1 MSEGSYYLTR
11 DVTLSGDGS
20 QIKVTGTVDLCLNG
34 HNITGT
40 ANYGIFR
47 IGEGG
52 VLNICDCSVG
62 QTGKITEKESHNPIF
77 IHSGGVCS
85 LYSGTIASSI
95 TAVVI
100 SSNQN
105 GSGPTYEGEKNTAG
119 GTFNLYGGAVRSTA
133 ASGYQGIFA
142 YEDLTNVNV
151 NIYGGSV
158 SSDNYGVTLRS
169 GTVTLSGSP
178 ELEGGNADIH
188 LEGAKIAGGSGLT
201 GLFSVHMAVPGVF
214 TGPGMSDYKGLF
226 TSANSGYDVTAA
238 SDGALMLSNGFTVSF
253 DPNGGAFTGAGPADQ
268 HVPNGGKVDDPGE
281 PAKSGCTFAGW
292 YDGDTLWDFDS
303 EVTGSM
309 TLTAKWITDPTVSV
323 SGDTALTYGTGGT
336 LYAAVTPDS
345 GQNYAYQW
353 ACGGVEIS
361 GATGASY
368 TIPTAASVGSYDYSC
383 TVTASITGSSVT
395 ASASSGVTVAVSAKA
410 YDSASFSISAI
421 GDQAY
426 TGEQITPV
434 PVVKFGGIE
443 LANGTDYD
451 LSCSGNVNV
460 GTGTVK
466 INFKGNYSGE
476 AEVEFSIIKAS
487 QAAPAAGEGHA
498 IDYAQETIRIEPG
511 YEVFTSPGGGTQISS
526 GSVTEHLGQTLYI
539 RKAETGTHS
548 ASSWTEFEVAGRPAA
563 PGSSV
568 TVSGE
573 TVLGKGDGSAG
584 VPEGMEYSTDGGQVW
599 TPGPAALTGLEAD
612 AVVIVRKRATDSAP
626 HGVEQAYTVP
636 ASSTTLSV
644 SFNENGGSEVDDAS
658 GLAYGDTITA
668 PATTRGGYTFAGW
681 YDGDA
686 EWDFADG
693 ITDDLTL
700 TAKWT
705 LDAPT
710 VVLSADKDS
719 AAYGEELT
727 LTATASYAAN
737 VSYAYEWYKG
747 SEKLDGTG
755 STLSL
760 KNVADTGSYTV
771 TVTAT
776 DADGLTAEKTSVA
789 VSVSIGK
796 ADPVTTRPTASA
808 IIYGQSLSDSTL
820 TGGSAAEGT
829 FSWKEG
835 NVYPASGSR
844 AYTVVFIPA
853 DDENYN
859 SVEAQVTVSVA
870 KKALTP
876 SVSSVNDKTY
886 DGSKDTAGTI
896 SLSGAVLGE
905 EPSASGKF
913 SFRDADAGTGK
924 TVDVTVTLDGGWGGN
939 YVLSTET
946 LEASADIRPRTVG
959 LTWDGYENL
968 VYDGEPVGVTAA
980 ATGLVGSDTCTVT
993 VQNGDQANAGT
1004 YTATADGLDNAN
1016 YQLPAAGATQDYT
1029 IAPRPVV
1036 LSWDAGSLT
1045 YDGKQHDITATIENL
1060 VQGDVCGLTYEGNSK
1075 TDAGSYTA
1083 KVTALGN
1090 GNYTLTGGKNL
1101 SCDWSIQRSVISF
1114 NVSGSSHIYD
1124 GQAKTAAVTQGT
1136 GQEQLPEDCYAIT
1149 YGGEAS
1155 QVEAGT
1161 YDITVTILNPNYC
1174 FADGSSSA
1182 KVGELVISQRGVAIP
1197 EADAAAFTYNG
1208 AEQTY
1213 NIAASEFYTVSGN
1226 VQKDAGSYTVTVSL
1240 NDKDNHT
1247 WPDGTTD
1254 DLSYDFVIAPKPVT
1268 ATWMGLRQVYGDGQT
1283 VSLLIDGLEA
1293 GDSADD
1299 AVITG
1304 AGTDAGSY
1312 ELTAALKNYAL
1323 GPGTATLIIQRKPVI
1338 ITVTDNI
1345 VRPGGEP
1352 VILAPGLNE
1361 SDYAVTYRD
1370 KNGNA
1375 VPEPSA
1381 QGSYTVW
1388 VELTSPN
1395 YSFSDGSTLAQVGS
1409 LTVTTGTPQLYAL
1422 DFDGGG
1428 GSGSTASMRLAAG
1441 STISLPECGYTMEGF
1456 GFVGWEYAGKIY
1468 KSGDSFTMPGRDVT
1482 FTASWRQASGSV
1494 SGTVNEAG
1502 RPIAGAV
1509 VSLWLGS
1516 SKLAETGTNAEGEYN
1531 FTGLL
1536 PGTYNLVVSCGEQ
1549 NVTNLVEISGPAKLH
1564 SFTLPTGITNSR
1576 VEVLPGSP
1584 DIVVGG
1590 LDSAFER
1597 IDGEVYT
1604 PTDAAAVENGGKVEL
1619 AFTAEAKEDSADL
1632 AAIKKIAGGSTLALS
1647 MDYSLSKTVT
1657 SGDSVQT
1664 TQLDQS
1670 SVLLTVILP
1679 LDTALQGKYAY
1690 SVYRIHN
1697 GQAQSLGTSAN
1708 ALGEY
1713 FRVSEDKSEIVMY
1726 LRCFSTYVV
1735 GYEDAPQ
1742 FDLPIGTAP
1751 DIVESEHGSVTVFPN
1766 LPAAGTV
1773 VTITPRPDEGYAVDR
1788 VIVTGEDGSAVE
1800 LIDNGDGSYSFK
1812 SPGGKLK
1819 IEVTFRKMS
1828 AAADCPRDE
1837 SCPLSGFSDLDAD
1850 AWYHDGI
1857 HYCLDEGLMAGTG
1870 SVIFAPDAA
1879 TSRAM
1884 IVTIL
1889 WRLQGCPEAAGAAA
1903 FTDVAPGAWYAGA
1916 VAWAVSEGIA
1926 EGYDDGSFRPDDAIT
1941 REQLAAMLWRY
1952 AA

>member
-1 MSEGSYYLTR
+1 M
-11 DVTLSGDGS
+11 
-20 QIKVTGTVDLCLNG
+20 
-34 HNITGT
+34 
-40 ANYGIFR
+40 
-47 IGEGG
+47 
-52 VLNICDCSVG
+52 
-62 QTGKITEKESHNPIF
+62 
-77 IHSGGVCS
+77 
-85 LYSGTIASSI
+85 
-95 TAVVI
+95 
-100 SSNQN
+100 
-105 GSGPTYEGEKNTAG
+105 
-119 GTFNLYGGAVRSTA
+119 
-133 ASGYQGIFA
+133 
-142 YEDLTNVNV
+142 
-151 NIYGGSV
+151 
-158 SSDNYGVTLRS
+158 
-169 GTVTLSGSP
+169 
-178 ELEGGNADIH
+178 
-188 LEGAKIAGGSGLT
+188 
-201 GLFSVHMAVPGVF
+201 
-214 TGPGMSDYKGLF
+214 
-226 TSANSGYDVTAA
+226 
-238 SDGALMLSNGFTVSF
+238 
-253 DPNGGAFTGAGPADQ
+253 
-268 HVPNGGKVDDPGE
+268 
-281 PAKSGCTFAGW
+281 
-292 YDGDTLWDFDS
+292 
-303 EVTGSM
+303 
-309 TLTAKWITDPTVSV
+309 
-323 SGDTALTYGTGGT
+323 
-336 LYAAVTPDS
+336 
-345 GQNYAYQW
+345 
-353 ACGGVEIS
+353 
-361 GATGASY
+361 
-368 TIPTAASVGSYDYSC
+368 
-383 TVTASITGSSVT
+383 
-395 ASASSGVTVAVSAKA
+395 
-410 YDSASFSISAI
+410 
-421 GDQAY
+421 
-426 TGEQITPV
+426 
-434 PVVKFGGIE
+434 
-443 LANGTDYD
+443 
-451 LSCSGNVNV
+451 
-460 GTGTVK
+460 
-466 INFKGNYSGE
+466 
-476 AEVEFSIIKAS
+476 
-487 QAAPAAGEGHA
+487 
-498 IDYAQETIRIEPG
+498 
-511 YEVFTSPGGGTQISS
+511 
-526 GSVTEHLGQTLYI
+526 
-539 RKAETGTHS
+539 
-548 ASSWTEFEVAGRPAA
+548 
-563 PGSSV
+563 

-612 AVVIVRKRATDSAP
+612 AVVIVRKQATDSAP

-727 LTATASYAAN
+727 LTATASHAAN

-796 ADPVTTRPTASA
+796 ADPVTTWPTASA
-808 IIYGQSLSDSTL
+808 IIHGQSLSDSTL

-870 KKALTP
+870 KKALTL

-1060 VQGDVCGLTYEGNSK
+1060 VQGDVCGLTYEGNTK

-1268 ATWMGLRQVYGDGQT
+1268 AAWMGLRQVYGDGQT

-1468 KSGDSFTMPGRDVT
+1468 KSGDSFAMPGRDVT

-1516 SKLAETGTNAEGEYN
+1516 SK
-1531 FTGLL
+1531 
-1536 PGTYNLVVSCGEQ
+1536 
-1549 NVTNLVEISGPAKLH
+1549 
-1564 SFTLPTGITNSR
+1564 
-1576 VEVLPGSP
+1576 
-1584 DIVVGG
+1584 
-1590 LDSAFER
+1590 
-1597 IDGEVYT
+1597 
-1604 PTDAAAVENGGKVEL
+1604 
-1619 AFTAEAKEDSADL
+1619 
-1632 AAIKKIAGGSTLALS
+1632 LALS

-1952 AA
+1952 AAKPAAEDALSAFSDGAETGSWARQAMNWAVGSGLITGVSSSVLDPGGQAVRAQAAVILMRFTQAV